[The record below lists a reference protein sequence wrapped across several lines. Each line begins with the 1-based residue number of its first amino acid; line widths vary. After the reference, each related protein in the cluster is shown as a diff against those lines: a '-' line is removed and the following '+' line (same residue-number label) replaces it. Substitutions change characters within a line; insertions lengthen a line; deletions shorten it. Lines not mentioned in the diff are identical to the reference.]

1 MLTNVAVEL
10 MEKIVEGNY
19 SHICYVGFQ
28 SNNLIFLTS
37 ATSNYIKNSKQFTSK
52 ATDSSSIT
60 TEFSGKF
67 YKPLSDNTYFTAC
80 IFPFI
85 FKSTN
90 VALIFEK
97 DNNKLDNNNSAFLFS
112 NPTKAFEEAV
122 RAHLTNLLKKT

>member
-1 MLTNVAVEL
+1 
-10 MEKIVEGNY
+10 MEKIVQGNY

-37 ATSNYIKNSKQFTSK
+37 ATPNYIKNSKQFTSK
-52 ATDSSSIT
+52 TTDPSSIT

-67 YKPLSDNTYFTAC
+67 YKPLNDNTYFTIC

-122 RAHLTNLLKKT
+122 HAHLTNLLKKTRNIIFLST